1 MAQPQG
7 AVPLYYHPDYERMT
21 QTPGHP
27 ESPDRVTSIM
37 SALRRVGVPYEVRE
51 PLEATEQDMLLVHD
65 RKHVDV
71 VRDFGIGFM
80 DPDTFHYDYTFGL
93 CIRALGGTLGAAK
106 EAVKEGRATFALPRP
121 PGHHAGRDY
130 NMGFCYINNVAIA
143 ARVLQRDFEE
153 VKKVAIV
160 DIDAHH
166 GNGTNDIFY
175 DDPSVL
181 YISTHQWG
189 IFPGTGHQK
198 ETGIGKGEGRTV
210 NLPLLGGAGDP
221 TFIQTYDAVIE
232 PVLKAFSPD
241 AILVSLGGDS
251 HIMDPLTGLSLS
263 TPGYLTLTGKLLE
276 FARKNVSGR
285 ISYVLE
291 GGYHTRALGEVFA
304 GSMNQVLSEPL
315 PFKPVYQETRE
326 SVPDTSR
333 VREFREV
340 QASYWSI

>member
-1 MAQPQG
+1 MAQSTG
-7 AVPLYYHPDYERMT
+7 GVPLYHHPDYERMT

-27 ESPDRVTSIM
+27 ESPDRVTSIIA
-37 SALRRVGVPYEVRE
+37 ALRKAAVPYDVKE
-51 PLEATEQDMLLVHD
+51 PLEATAEDMLLVHD
-65 RKHVDV
+65 RKHVDL
-71 VRDFGIGFM
+71 VRDFGLGFM
-80 DPDTFHYDYTFGL
+80 DPDTFHYDYTYGL
-93 CIRALGGTLGAAK
+93 CIRALGGTIGAAK
-106 EAVKEGRATFALPRP
+106 EAVTERRATFALPRP

-143 ARVLQRDFEE
+143 ARVLQRDFDD

-189 IFPGTGHQK
+189 IFPGTGHQS
-198 ETGIGKGEGRTV
+198 ESGSGKGLGRTV
-210 NLPLLGGAGDP
+210 NLPLIGGAGDP
-221 TFIQTYDAVIE
+221 TFIQTYDEIIE

-241 AILVSLGGDS
+241 AIIVSLGGDS

-263 TPGYLTLTGKLLE
+263 TPGYLKLTGSLFE
-276 FARKNVSGR
+276 FAKKNVSGR
-285 ISYVLE
+285 ISYILE

-304 GSMNQVLSEPL
+304 GSMNQVLPEPL
-315 PFKPVYQETRE
+315 PFKPIYQETRE
-326 SVPDTSR
+326 SVPDAGR
-333 VREFREV
+333 IREFREV
-340 QASYWSI
+340 QSSFWGI